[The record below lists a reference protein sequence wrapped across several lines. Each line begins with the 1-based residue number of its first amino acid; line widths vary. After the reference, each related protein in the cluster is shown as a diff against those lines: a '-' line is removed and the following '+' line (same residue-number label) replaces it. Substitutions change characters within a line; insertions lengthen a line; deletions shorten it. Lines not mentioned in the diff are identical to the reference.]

1 MINEFLRKD
10 EDIGREEFRLYF
22 RPVSTTD
29 KNFTFGMKKDSIME
43 KL

>member
-29 KNFTFGMKKDSIME
+29 KKFTFGMKKDSIIE
-43 KL
+43 KI